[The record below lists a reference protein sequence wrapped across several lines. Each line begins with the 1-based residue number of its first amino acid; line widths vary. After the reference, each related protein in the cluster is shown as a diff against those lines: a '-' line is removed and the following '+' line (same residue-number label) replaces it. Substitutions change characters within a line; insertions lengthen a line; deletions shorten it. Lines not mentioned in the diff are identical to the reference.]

1 MGGYKAK
8 WIKCYVSK
16 KYWLIPIPVLPP
28 SLVKVTNIQILDAT
42 TQFSQLLGSLKY
54 ISIHTVGGEY

>member
-16 KYWLIPIPVLPP
+16 KYWLIPILPP

-42 TQFSQLLGSLKY
+42 TQFFQLLGSLKY